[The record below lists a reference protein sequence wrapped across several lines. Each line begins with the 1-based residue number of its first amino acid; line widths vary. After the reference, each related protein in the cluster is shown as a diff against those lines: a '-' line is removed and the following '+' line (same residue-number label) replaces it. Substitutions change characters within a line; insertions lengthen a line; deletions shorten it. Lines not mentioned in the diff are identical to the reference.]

1 MGCRADPLQHTLL
14 LDSAVLLKWWV
25 DPGQLSSRAKE
36 LLQDPSQR
44 LLVST
49 ASLWEISEAIR
60 NGGLQHLQPVV
71 WQLPQ
76 LLAADGFEVL
86 PLQASHALEAGQL
99 PAPLNPVSRLLIAQ
113 VRLEGIRLISSDWCL
128 RDAVKRSG
136 VLPAEALIW

>member
-1 MGCRADPLQHTLL
+1 MGCRADPLQHSLL
-14 LDSAVLLKWWV
+14 LDSQVLLWWWV
-25 DPGQLSSRAKE
+25 DPGQLSCRAKE

-44 LLVST
+44 LLVSS

-60 NGGLQHLQPVV
+60 NGGLEHLQPVL

-76 LLAADGFEVL
+76 LLAADGFELL

-99 PAPLNPVSRLLIAQ
+99 PAPLNPVCRLLIAQ
-113 VRLEGIRLISSDWCL
+113 VRLEGIRLITEDWRL
-128 RDAVKRSG
+128 REAVKRSG